1 LIRDYTSSQKTEN
14 ETNKL
19 LNQIS
24 LKKNADAN
32 SNVQKMLDL
41 SINTATMK
49 PRLKRISNV

>member
-1 LIRDYTSSQKTEN
+1 MSSQKTEN

-24 LKKNADAN
+24 LRKNADAN